1 MLFCIPQRC
10 DFSSKSH
17 HPTYLPLAVS
27 LYKSVRLNYGGNTSL
42 IQDVVK
48 ALCYITGVNYDN
60 TASLYDYVSNRRMS
74 YGAWYEWGFFRIKC
88 FKKGTMHFEFV
99 DESVWMKFN
108 QSVAKKRGW
117 VLPKKGSA

>member
-1 MLFCIPQRC
+1 MYTA
-10 DFSSKSH
+10 K
-17 HPTYLPLAVS
+17 
-27 LYKSVRLNYGGNTSL
+27 VRFFKQITTNYGGNTSL

-60 TASLYDYVSNRRMS
+60 TTSLYDYVSNRRMS

>member
-1 MLFCIPQRC
+1 M
-10 DFSSKSH
+10 
-17 HPTYLPLAVS
+17 PLAVS
-27 LYKSVRLNYGGNTSL
+27 LYKSVRLSYGGNTSL

-60 TASLYDYVSNRRMS
+60 TTSLYDYVSNRRMS
-74 YGAWYEWGFFRIKC
+74 YGAWYEWGVFRIKC